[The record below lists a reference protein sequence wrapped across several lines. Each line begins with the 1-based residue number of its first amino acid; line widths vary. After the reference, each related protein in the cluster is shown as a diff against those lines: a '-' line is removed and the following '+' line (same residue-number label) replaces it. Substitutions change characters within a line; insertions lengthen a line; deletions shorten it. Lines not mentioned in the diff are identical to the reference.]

1 MKRRGGGVAIRA
13 SAHSSSQ
20 SVLVQ
25 VAEMLDDEAEADAS
39 LRARY
44 GVRWAL
50 APSSDAAAS
59 LHQERLSAMKVRL
72 LRTTC

>member
-1 MKRRGGGVAIRA
+1 MNRRGGGYIYVR
-13 SAHSSSQ
+13 SHSSSQ

-44 GVRWAL
+44 GVRWTL

-72 LRTTC
+72 HHTTC